1 MTGKYLFVLLCHLR
15 FYIDRSVSIL
25 LFVVNLGFR
34 MRNATIMIVG
44 LKGVATETAKNLV
57 LAGIGKLIVADEKD
71 VSEEDL
77 GANFFLREEDVGKKV
92 IRIPFSLQKLTVILA
107 KIIRAIGPKKLNSDD
122 IILLS

>member
-1 MTGKYLFVLLCHLR
+1 
-15 FYIDRSVSIL
+15 
-25 LFVVNLGFR
+25 

-122 IILLS
+122 ILLLS

>member
-1 MTGKYLFVLLCHLR
+1 MTGKYLFVLLCH
-15 FYIDRSVSIL
+15 IDRSVSIL

-122 IILLS
+122 ILLLS